1 MHDIDAHSTT
11 GRLLRFFLNLI
22 PKNYVARVRGGINKG
37 ARWVVGTSIH
47 RCWLGSYEQEK
58 QALLARLVKPGMVV
72 WDVGANAGFYT
83 LAFSKLAGENG
94 HVFSFE
100 PLGDNIQKL
109 NKHIRLNGCSNISV
123 VQAALSDS
131 AGLCG
136 FDFGISHQ
144 KGFLSKNQSG
154 YLVPCLTADDFVK
167 DRPEAVPSV
176 LKIDIEGAESG
187 MLNGA
192 REMIKQHQPV
202 LLLALHGQEQVA
214 RCHKIL
220 EEVGYRVEQ
229 RYPDHEA
236 DGEEILA
243 VPA

>member
-1 MHDIDAHSTT
+1 MPGFT
-11 GRLLRFFLNLI
+11 
-22 PKNYVARVRGGINKG
+22 P
-37 ARWVVGTSIH
+37 
-47 RCWLGSYEQEK
+47 WLFPNWREK
-58 QALLARLVKPGMVV
+58 
-72 WDVGANAGFYT
+72 
-83 LAFSKLAGENG
+83 G
-94 HVFSFE
+94 HVYSFE

-109 NKHIRLNGCSNISV
+109 NKHIRLNACSNISV

-131 AGLCG
+131 PGLCG

-154 YLVPCLTADDFVK
+154 YLVPTLTADQFVK
-167 DRPEAVPSV
+167 ERPEAAPAV

-192 REMIKQHQPV
+192 REMIRKYQPV

-214 RCHKIL
+214 KCHQIL
-220 EEVGYRVEQ
+220 DEVGYRVEEH
-229 RYPDHEA
+229 YPDHEA